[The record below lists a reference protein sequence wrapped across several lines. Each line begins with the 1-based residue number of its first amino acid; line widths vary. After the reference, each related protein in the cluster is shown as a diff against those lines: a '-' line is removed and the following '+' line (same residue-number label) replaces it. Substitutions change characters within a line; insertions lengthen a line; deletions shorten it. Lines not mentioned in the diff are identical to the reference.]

1 MRSLLRKAFLV
12 STLRIFLADDHVVLR
27 EGLRSLVNA
36 QSDMMVVGEAG
47 NGRAALQQVREIQPD
62 VVIMDVSMPEMNGIQ
77 VTERLKRAYEKIMV
91 LILTAHD
98 DSGYLRQ
105 LLEVGASGYV
115 LKKAAAD
122 DLIKAIRV
130 VSAGGVY
137 LDPSL
142 AGKVV
147 GGYLGRRGFGS
158 NPLGNEVSER
168 EAEVLRLVA
177 WGYTNKEVAGYLRIS
192 VKTVETHK
200 ANLMQ
205 KLDLKSR
212 VEIVRYAL
220 RQGWLREA

>member
-1 MRSLLRKAFLV
+1 MNA
-12 STLRIFLADDHVVLR
+12 LRIFLADDHVIMR

-36 QSDMMVVGEAG
+36 QADMNVVGEAG
-47 NGRAALQQVREIQPD
+47 NGRAALLQARELQPD
-62 VVIMDVSMPEMNGIQ
+62 VIIMDVSMPDLNGIQ
-77 VTERLKRAYEKIMV
+77 VTERLKQVCRKIMV
-91 LILTAHD
+91 LVLTAHD

-115 LKKAAAD
+115 LKKAAAEE
-122 DLIKAIRV
+122 LIKAIRV
-130 VSAGGVY
+130 VAAGGVY

-147 GGYLGRRGFGS
+147 GGYLGKRGVRS
-158 NPLGNEVSER
+158 NPLGNEISER

-212 VEIVRYAL
+212 VEMVRYAL
-220 RQGWLREA
+220 RQGWLREG